1 MIKTFYAFGKAAADI
16 EEYVEYFTAWS
27 NPFSGRKCEES
38 IVLIADIKEK
48 MLCSSLS
55 QEIFNSKRLDQ
66 YLFRELASARA
77 TSLVPSLYLYND
89 PKELGDNV
97 LKFYDKLKR
106 CIQANESIYA
116 QFLDVK
122 VFLAQIIQELQKAIR
137 NVSFKGNLLF
147 TIRIDGKYIGEIPV
161 IREILEDEAYS
172 KYKRSK
178 KAEFIGYDKVC
189 AVTYQQVPEVWG
201 RVDTLGF
208 TVDEESFLRG
218 GFSAS
223 DAYKMFPVSST
234 AVPILE
240 GSGRLI
246 LDKLSYGF
254 YGMKY
259 FVLPHFLR
267 ASTEVRAEVVQTF
280 LDKSTKPKTLEGQ
293 TGGIIANEKIIEE
306 ICDSDELS
314 QPGIYY
320 DIFFYQPNNAQF
332 LIKLHIADVLPSRFR
347 FIQEVKRHLEAQ
359 YQPITRIVIPAKGKT
374 PEKTIP
380 YEVKIANIK
389 EYFSDTVQKKVLF
402 HPMFF
407 KVLESIFHGTP
418 LSEEQILRTFLDQV
432 IHAFKNQPSL
442 PYAFAQDV
450 KRTFVT
456 YQYFFRLGLFSSLP
470 SMTYSQLTPTV
481 GLTREAFV
489 SQHSDFFVKYPVVES
504 AFYAGCLVEKLLA
517 KQRKKLNSEPF
528 RKYLYN
534 LNLDQLKLQKVL
546 TKLQSKLSDY
556 AKDISDYERRENEAL
571 LALILPNLLSVD
583 TTVSKT
589 KISYAFAMG
598 MIMQKEFSKEA
609 WRQSKLK
616 NNQNQDTDI

>member
-1 MIKTFYAFGKAAADI
+1 
-16 EEYVEYFTAWS
+16 
-27 NPFSGRKCEES
+27 
-38 IVLIADIKEK
+38 
-48 MLCSSLS
+48 
-55 QEIFNSKRLDQ
+55 
-66 YLFRELASARA
+66 
-77 TSLVPSLYLYND
+77 
-89 PKELGDNV
+89 
-97 LKFYDKLKR
+97 LKFYDRLKR
-106 CIQANESIYA
+106 CIQANEAIYEKY
-116 QFLDVK
+116 FDVK
-122 VFLAQIIQELQKAIR
+122 AFLAQIIGELHKAIK

-147 TIRIDGKYIGEIPV
+147 TLRIDDKYLGEIPA
-161 IREILEDEAYS
+161 IREILEDEAYG

-178 KAEFIGYDKVC
+178 KSEFIGYDKVC

-223 DAYKMFPVSST
+223 EAYKMFPVSST
-234 AVPILE
+234 VVPILE

-254 YGMKY
+254 YGMQY
-259 FVLPHFLR
+259 FVLPHFLK
-267 ASTEVRAEVVQTF
+267 ASPEVRTEVVQAF
-280 LDKSTKPKTLEGQ
+280 LEKSTKPKTLEGQ
-293 TGGIIANEKIIEE
+293 TGGIIANETIIEE
-306 ICDSDELS
+306 ICESDELS

-320 DIFFYQPNNAQF
+320 DIFFYQQKQAQF

-347 FIQEVKRHLEAQ
+347 FIKEVKGRVETQ
-359 YQPITRIVIPAKGKT
+359 YQPITRIVIPAQGKT
-374 PEKTIP
+374 SEKSIP
-380 YEVKIANIK
+380 YEVKIATIK
-389 EYFSDTVQKKVLF
+389 EYFSDIVQKKILF
-402 HPMFF
+402 HPLFF

-432 IHAFKNQPSL
+432 THAFKNQSSL

-456 YQYFFRLGLFSSLP
+456 YQYFFRLGLFSPLP
-470 SMTYSQLTPTV
+470 PMTYSQSIPTV

-489 SQHSDFFVKYPVVES
+489 SQHSDFFIKNPVVES

-517 KQRKKLNSEPF
+517 KQRKKLSSEPF

-556 AKDISDYERRENEAL
+556 AKEFSDYERRENETL
-571 LALILPNLLSVD
+571 LVLILPNLLSVD
-583 TTVSKT
+583 ATVSKT

-609 WRQSKLK
+609 WRQSQLK
-616 NNQNQDTDI
+616 NK